1 MPKEPASGSSRRPP
15 QQIDPDQRE
24 LQDIQAK
31 RLAELSGLSAE
42 KLKGR
47 KLRDLL
53 DELRWRVDPH
63 LLLFRRV
70 CGQVVKRNPATN
82 ELEGV
87 PNATVHVEDT
97 DCSFHIYSPPG
108 WPMWSWFFPF
118 KCKREV
124 IATAHTDQCGR
135 FCVWIPRWDID
146 WVIKWRKGRICFPN
160 FYRLRL
166 RDYLERILKPD
177 LTPEPPRIRPLRPP
191 EATPIPLPIPRP
203 EPDGP
208 VFLKARMASAL
219 RRPDV
224 VARLR
229 EVASEAVANRLASL
243 AVRADFGAESKMLD
257 AELET
262 PVIPLPPPQPE
273 RSGRGEQ
280 NFPADLREKFGE
292 VNFNNWIGPFRRCID
307 IIFGVWTPVFDV
319 PDITFKVTQD
329 VDSDGTEEVIYSE
342 GFFDVR
348 WDEGPMADV
357 VIEAFANAV
366 SSPICEGPQIGECPK
381 PAIVTAGLMSLQ
393 APHFDLA
400 SGYAKFVNRPRAG
413 GISTGARAGTSTA
426 PMWSTVQLHG
436 CHRFPNAAFYRIM
449 RKYGGAGSFQPILG
463 ETWWAP
469 RLGGGA
475 PILIAPDAS
484 GWYPVL
490 PAADLVFPHWLL
502 NWQTWLYANGRYDL
516 QLELGNAAKAVI
528 DTSAAVPMQIDNTR
542 PNATFTQLRWRVF
555 GGGGW
560 TPLPDACPVIRRP
573 AGGDIE
579 IEVSCET
586 SAAHFRNA
594 LLWGAGCDGTALA
607 HLDSADKYD
616 RWHTGPADNSWT
628 TTARFLVAGSA
639 EDGAYTFG
647 LDSQSRAFNPAGGDS
662 GPSTNWDYDPVYSWT
677 HIRRHVAIVDL

>member
-1 MPKEPASGSSRRPP
+1 MPKEPASGSLKRPP

-47 KLRDLL
+47 KLKDLM

-70 CGQVVKRNPATN
+70 CGQVVKRNPATG

-87 PNATVHVEDT
+87 PNATVYVEDT
-97 DCSFHIYSPPG
+97 DCSFHIYSPPA
-108 WPMWSWFFPF
+108 WSKWSWFFPF

-124 IATAHTDQCGR
+124 IATTHTDECGH

-177 LTPEPPRIRPLRPP
+177 LTPEPPRIRPPRPP
-191 EATPIPLPIPRP
+191 EATPIPIPIPRP
-203 EPDGP
+203 EPNGS
-208 VFLKARMASAL
+208 VLLKARMTSAL
-219 RRPDV
+219 RQPDV
-224 VARLR
+224 VGRLR
-229 EVASEAVANRLASL
+229 EVASETVANRLASL

-262 PVIPLPPPQPE
+262 PVIPLPPPVPE
-273 RSGRGEQ
+273 RGGKGEQ
-280 NFPADLREKFGE
+280 DFLADLREKSGE
-292 VNFNNWIGPFRRCID
+292 INFNHWIGPFRRCVD
-307 IIFGVWTPVFDV
+307 ITFGVWTPVFDV

-329 VDSDGTEEVIYSE
+329 VDGDGTEEVIYSE

-357 VIEAFANAV
+357 IIEAFANAV

-381 PAIVTAGLMSLQ
+381 PAIVTAGLMSLL

-400 SGYAKFVNRPRAG
+400 SGYAQTVNRPRAG
-413 GISTGARAGTSTA
+413 GISGGARAGTTTA

-449 RKYGGAGSFQPILG
+449 HKYGGAGSFQPILG

-490 PAADLVFPHWLL
+490 PAGDLVFPHWLL

-528 DTSAAVPMQIDNTR
+528 DTSAAVPIQVDNTR
-542 PNATFTQLRWRVF
+542 PNAAFTLLRWRIL

-573 AGGDIE
+573 AGTDIE

-586 SAAHFRNA
+586 SAVHFRNA
-594 LLWGAGCDGTALA
+594 LLWGAGCDGIALA
-607 HLDSADKYD
+607 QLDSADKYD
-616 RWHTGPADNSWT
+616 RWHTGPADNSWAT
-628 TTARFLVAGSA
+628 TGRFLVAGSA

-647 LDSQSRAFNPAGGDS
+647 LDSHSRAFNPAGGDS